1 MAEGDSRS
9 SPDERSESRARFAP
23 SDVPKPDARNFE
35 QHFLRPL
42 LTRMSMETPASAV
55 FRFKCFFGTG
65 HLQFGPDD
73 ERAEERQI
81 AVDRSSA
88 GSLLPPSWMPP
99 ASLPRT
105 GLNACE
111 TSLKPLAPNKSIKAM
126 AARP

>member
-42 LTRMSMETPASAV
+42 LTRMSMEAPASAV

-73 ERAEERQI
+73 ERAEKRQI
-81 AVDRSSA
+81 GALFGMQEVSELRLH
-88 GSLLPPSWMPP
+88 LLRTALDHDSRV
-99 ASLPRT
+99 LP
-105 GLNACE
+105 
-111 TSLKPLAPNKSIKAM
+111 
-126 AARP
+126 